1 MTRPSIRTCAVLIA
15 AIVCLGAVSVG
26 ASAVGP
32 PSATADAATLTDEH
46 AEPEGDAGD
55 TRDDATAVSAGE
67 TVDGTF
73 DGEEASDTD
82 WYALDVEAG
91 DYIRLNH
98 RTGSGDDP
106 PIELYGPTGKKLAED
121 DMYVDALATGARAPV
136 NGTYY
141 VKTTVSSGMPYTITF
156 DVASPDD
163 FEPNDQRSE
172 ATAVESDAE
181 LGAVVGENET
191 DWYAVDLSAG
201 ETLHA
206 TLDRKQAEQALECG
220 NDLAVDVFDE
230 EGDRISEIDANR
242 GEEESNRTFYCI
254 VSSPLHTAI
263 QRSTVDES
271 GTYYVR
277 VTGAG
282 ADKSYSLEGF
292 QRYALSLSVERE
304 TLPPVV
310 EAPPTDPDGD
320 GRYEDVNGNDRT
332 DFGDV
337 VALFANI
344 RSDAVTDHVA
354 AYDFN
359 ENGRIDFGDVVA
371 LFGEVAG

>member
-1 MTRPSIRTCAVLIA
+1 MCAVLLA

-26 ASAVGP
+26 ASAVGAVP
-32 PSATADAATLTDEH
+32 VTADAATLTDQH

-55 TRDDATAVSAGE
+55 TRDNATAVSAGE

-73 DGEEASDTD
+73 DGEEDSDTD

-98 RTGSGDDP
+98 RTGSGDGP
-106 PIELYGPTGKKLAED
+106 PIELYGPTGKPLAED
-121 DMYVDALATGARAPV
+121 DMYVDALATGARAPA

-141 VKTTVSSGMPYTITF
+141 VKTTVSSGMPYSITF

-163 FEPNDQRSE
+163 FESNDQRSE

-242 GEEESNRTFYCI
+242 GEAASNRTFYCI

-282 ADKSYSLEGF
+282 VEGF
-292 QRYALSLSVERE
+292 QRYDLSLSVERE

-310 EAPPTDPDGD
+310 GDAVPTDPDGD
-320 GRYEDVNGNDRT
+320 GRYEDVNGNDRL

-344 RSDAVTDHVA
+344 RSDDVTDHVA

-371 LFGEVAG
+371 LFGEVVG